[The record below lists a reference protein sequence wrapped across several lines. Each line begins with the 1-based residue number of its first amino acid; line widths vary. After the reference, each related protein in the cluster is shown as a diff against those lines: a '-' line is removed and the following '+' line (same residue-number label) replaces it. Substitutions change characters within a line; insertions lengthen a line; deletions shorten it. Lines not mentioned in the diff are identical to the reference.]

1 MARGAV
7 PPPTC
12 IRRPDDR
19 FVLAPLIRAGSG
31 ARGSLLVDH
40 SFPEDRAKPFR
51 ATLARPNREEER
63 RKWASSSM
71 ASALVHV
78 LVLTLVL
85 RIEPPPPRPGPA
97 GGWLFAE
104 LADDAGG
111 GGEPSAVQL
120 GWGSLPEPEPTL
132 EAPVPVEVPDVEV
145 VIPELTLDAPVPDK
159 LVTIAP
165 PALAP
170 PSGVGQGGA
179 PPAGSG
185 GGTGGGSG
193 AGSGPGTGAGSGPGG
208 GGGDGI
214 RPPAPLTILI
224 PPAATA
230 AVRGGSA
237 KVRLQVDSAGV
248 VRGAEVLVSSGDRRY
263 DEQLR
268 RVALGWR
275 FRPAR
280 DAANRPV
287 AYPFEVSVTF

>member
-1 MARGAV
+1 M
-7 PPPTC
+7 
-12 IRRPDDR
+12 
-19 FVLAPLIRAGSG
+19 
-31 ARGSLLVDH
+31 
-40 SFPEDRAKPFR
+40 KPFR
-51 ATLARPNREEER
+51 ATLARPDRGEER
-63 RKWASSSM
+63 RKWASSSL
-71 ASALVHV
+71 ASAAVHV
-78 LVLTLVL
+78 LVLALVL
-85 RIEPPPPRPGPA
+85 RIEPPAPRPGPA
-97 GGWLFAE
+97 SSWLFAE
-104 LADDAGG
+104 LADDTGGG
-111 GGEPSAVQL
+111 GGEPSVVQL
-120 GWGSLPEPEPTL
+120 GWGSLPEPEPAL
-132 EAPVPVEVPDVEV
+132 DAPVPVEVPEVEV
-145 VIPELTLDAPVPDK
+145 EIPELVLDAPVPDQ

-165 PALAP
+165 PELAP
-170 PSGVGQGGA
+170 PSGGGQGGA

-185 GGTGGGSG
+185 GGMGGGAG
-193 AGSGPGTGAGSGPGG
+193 AGRGPGLGSGTGPGG

-214 RPPAPLTILI
+214 RPPAPLTILV